1 MKISFPLILAQCAYA
16 KKKKKRHFSGS
27 VACWGTRGEG
37 PWMCQNTLWKFQRAE
52 SLGNL
57 LFLWKNVTGE
67 MGDWH
72 HKGPKIARAATHC
85 QTRFRLRRWLLF
97 CEVSGPEKKIG
108 GVEIANY
115 FFLLDMHRSRSKPH
129 ECPAPRSSQH
139 SPEDSCSQSP
149 VCYRCCPTPQK
160 PRILNAASPPGHVIG
175 LEIISTNLQKQI
187 TWQGLE
193 IANNFSIAGRSKAG
207 SGVTRLRRF

>member
-1 MKISFPLILAQCAYA
+1 MRLC
-16 KKKKKRHFSGS
+16 KKTIPRFSS
-27 VACWGTRGEG
+27 RWGTRGEG

-97 CEVSGPEKKIG
+97 CEVSGPEKEIG

-115 FFLLDMHRSRSKPH
+115 FLLLDMR
-129 ECPAPRSSQH
+129 
-139 SPEDSCSQSP
+139 CSQSESGG
-149 VCYRCCPTPQK
+149 CPHERVLLPAGAVGFGSALI
-160 PRILNAASPPGHVIG
+160 PRVPSA
-175 LEIISTNLQKQI
+175 
-187 TWQGLE
+187 
-193 IANNFSIAGRSKAG
+193 IADALHHESLVHLMQLHPRD
-207 SGVTRLRRF
+207 T

>member
-1 MKISFPLILAQCAYA
+1 MHKNAIFLI
-16 KKKKKRHFSGS
+16 F
-27 VACWGTRGEG
+27 VACWGTRREG

-115 FFLLDMHRSRSKPH
+115 FFLLDMHCFQIAHTSVPH
-129 ECPAPRSSQH
+129 RGVPNISWGDVD
-139 SPEDSCSQSP
+139 SPEDCRVGVLRVPSVISAAP
-149 VCYRCCPTPQK
+149 VYLMQLH
-160 PRILNAASPPGHVIG
+160 PRD
-175 LEIISTNLQKQI
+175 T
-187 TWQGLE
+187 
-193 IANNFSIAGRSKAG
+193 
-207 SGVTRLRRF
+207 

>member
-1 MKISFPLILAQCAYA
+1 MQNNAIPRF
-16 KKKKKRHFSGS
+16 
-27 VACWGTRGEG
+27 VARWGTRGEG

-97 CEVSGPEKKIG
+97 CEVSGPEKEIG

-115 FFLLDMHRSRSKPH
+115 FLLLHIRCFQSESGGCPH
-129 ECPAPRSSQH
+129 ERPSSFTCRSCRVRVCSYSQGPACFH
-139 SPEDSCSQSP
+139 
-149 VCYRCCPTPQK
+149 CCPTPWK
-160 PRILNAASPPGHVIG
+160 PRILNAASPPGHIIG
-175 LEIISTNLQKQI
+175 LEIISNNLQKQI

-207 SGVTRLRRF
+207 SGVTPLRRF

>member
-1 MKISFPLILAQCAYA
+1 MTWFVENLFPVDFSAVRLG
-16 KKKKKRHFSGS
+16 KKKKRHFSGS

-129 ECPAPRSSQH
+129 EWVSRTEEFPTFTWRLVF
-139 SPEDSCSQSP
+139 PESRVLSLLP
-149 VCYRCCPTPQK
+149 YTTK
-160 PRILNAASPPGHVIG
+160 ASY
-175 LEIISTNLQKQI
+175 T
-187 TWQGLE
+187 
-193 IANNFSIAGRSKAG
+193 
-207 SGVTRLRRF
+207 

>member
-1 MKISFPLILAQCAYA
+1 MRLCKKMRFLVFPHVEEL
-16 KKKKKRHFSGS
+16 
-27 VACWGTRGEG
+27 G

-97 CEVSGPEKKIG
+97 CEVSGPEKEIG

-115 FFLLDMHRSRSKPH
+115 FLLKDMRCSRS
-129 ECPAPRSSQH
+129 ESGGESSFTCRS
-139 SPEDSCSQSP
+139 CWAR
-149 VCYRCCPTPQK
+149 VCYRWCPTPRK
-160 PRILNAASPPGHVIG
+160 PRTLNAASPPGHLIG
-175 LEIISTNLQKQI
+175 LEIISEHLQKQI

-193 IANNFSIAGRSKAG
+193 IANNFSIAGRSKVG
-207 SGVTRLRRF
+207 SGVTPLRRF